1 MESLAQ
7 VTDGAAANRR
17 RLATELAPMSWM
29 SVMHVRYSP
38 WPASGF
44 LISGIPGVTHEGQ
57 CYEYSYWGASVSSC
71 QIPDSSIGRL
81 LLISPR
87 LNDHNGCSSPS
98 RLRRRVFRISGLAL
112 GAAVLAGAV
121 TGIASAPGA
130 ASQANLGATLTA
142 SVRTQAHTPNPR
154 TVNVRH
160 ASLAYLQAQAR
171 NHTMSSLASHQ
182 ATSVRASAVPLLR
195 SGAEPTASAGSPA
208 AATAATAPVYGMD
221 VSAFQGAVNWSAAKS
236 DGAQFAYIKA
246 TEGSYYV
253 NTEFTQQY
261 DGSYDAG
268 LVRGVYAFAI
278 PNYSSGVTQAD
289 YLLAHGGG
297 WSADGK
303 TLPAALDIEYNPYA
317 GGECFG
323 LSQASMRSWI
333 TSFLDTYHSRTT
345 RWPVIYSTTNWWSSC
360 TGNWSGPS
368 ANDPL
373 WIACY
378 CSSAGTLP
386 AGYGFYTFWQFA
398 DSGTFPGDQ
407 DVFNGDAARLTALAK
422 NT

>member
-1 MESLAQ
+1 M
-7 VTDGAAANRR
+7 
-17 RLATELAPMSWM
+17 
-29 SVMHVRYSP
+29 
-38 WPASGF
+38 
-44 LISGIPGVTHEGQ
+44 
-57 CYEYSYWGASVSSC
+57 
-71 QIPDSSIGRL
+71 
-81 LLISPR
+81 
-87 LNDHNGCSSPS
+87 
-98 RLRRRVFRISGLAL
+98 RRRVFRISGLAL
-112 GAAVLAGAV
+112 GAGLLAGALAAV
-121 TGIASAPGA
+121 ASAPGA
-130 ASQANLGATLTA
+130 APQANLGASLTA
-142 SVRTQAHTPNPR
+142 SVDTQAHTPSPH
-154 TVNVRH
+154 TVNVKH

-182 ATSVRASAVPLLR
+182 ATSVSRSAIPLLSTTAKPAASAN
-195 SGAEPTASAGSPA
+195 STAAA
-208 AATAATAPVYGMD
+208 AATGPVYGLD
-221 VSAFQGAVNWSAAKS
+221 VSSFQGAVDWSAVRS
-236 DGAQFAYIKA
+236 EGAQFAYIKA

-253 NTEFTQQY
+253 NSEFTQQY

-268 LVRGVYAFAI
+268 LIRGAYTFAI
-278 PNYSSGVTQAD
+278 PNYSSGATQAD

-317 GGECFG
+317 GNECFN
-323 LSQASMRSWI
+323 LSQSSMRSWI

-345 RWPVIYSTTNWWSSC
+345 RWPVIYSTTNWWSTC

-378 CSSAGTLP
+378 CSNAGTLP
-386 AGYGFYTFWQFA
+386 AGYDFYTFWQFA

-407 DVFNGDAARLTALAK
+407 DVFNGDASRLVALAK

>member
-1 MESLAQ
+1 M
-7 VTDGAAANRR
+7 
-17 RLATELAPMSWM
+17 
-29 SVMHVRYSP
+29 
-38 WPASGF
+38 
-44 LISGIPGVTHEGQ
+44 HEGQ
-57 CYEYSYWGASVSSC
+57 CYEYGRWGAALSSC
-71 QIPDSSIGRL
+71 PIPDSSIGRL
-81 LLISPR
+81 LLISSR
-87 LNDHNGCSSPS
+87 FNAHNGCSTPS
-98 RLRRRVFRISGLAL
+98 RMRRRAFRIGGLAL
-112 GAAVLAGAV
+112 GAGVLAGAL
-121 TGIASAPGA
+121 TGVAGAPGA
-130 ASQANLGATLTA
+130 APQANHSATLTA
-142 SVRTQAHTPNPR
+142 SVRTQAHTPNPH
-154 TVNVRH
+154 TVNVKR
-160 ASLAYLQAQAR
+160 ASLAYLRAQAV
-171 NHTMSSLASHQ
+171 NHTMSTLTSRQAS
-182 ATSVRASAVPLLR
+182 SVSPSAVPLL
-195 SGAEPTASAGSPA
+195 SSTAKTGASASSLSA
-208 AATAATAPVYGMD
+208 AAASSPVYGMD

-268 LVRGVYAFAI
+268 MVRGVYAFAI

-323 LSQASMRSWI
+323 LSESSMRSWI